1 LTIVLGYS
9 YWTSRWN
16 NDLDSDEVEYG
27 STLQLYEDGTLELER
42 IGEDESQDEGV

>member
-1 LTIVLGYS
+1 VLRYS
-9 YWTSRWN
+9 YWTNRWN

-27 STLQLYEDGTLELER
+27 STLQLHEDGTLELER